1 MKRKITICWM
11 IFLGI
16 NTYSQESFPDSIFN
30 DIALE
35 ELIITGASKTLDQ
48 KQAKSLATIDEFLE
62 QSSKINMVKRGGYA
76 WEPLINNMATE
87 RTVITIDGMRI
98 FGACTDK
105 MDPIT
110 SYVEVS
116 NLSTAEVISG
126 QQGNTHGATIGGAL
140 DLKRTTIRDRIL
152 GWSGRF
158 VSGYETNNEQ
168 KIIGASAGYN
178 DSLFY
183 ASADFMYRDAENY
196 KAGKNREVAFSQFS
210 KYNFSGTFGY
220 FRSEEH
226 TSELQ

>member
-1 MKRKITICWM
+1 MNQAVCTWKWNSKKPIMKRKITICWM

-16 NTYSQESFPDSIFN
+16 NTYSQENLPDSIFN

-35 ELIITGASKTLDQ
+35 ELIITGTSKTLDQ

-76 WEPLINNMATE
+76 WEPLINSMATE

-116 NLSTAEVISG
+116 NLSKAEVISG
-126 QQGNTHGATIGGAL
+126 QQGN
-140 DLKRTTIRDRIL
+140 
-152 GWSGRF
+152 
-158 VSGYETNNEQ
+158 
-168 KIIGASAGYN
+168 
-178 DSLFY
+178 
-183 ASADFMYRDAENY
+183 
-196 KAGKNREVAFSQFS
+196 
-210 KYNFSGTFGY
+210 
-220 FRSEEH
+220 
-226 TSELQ
+226 